1 MTHKPF
7 LMNSEILHRQ
17 ILEYLKKAAGHS
29 GKNMCFGVP
38 QISVQ
43 FLVTPFTCVLDLEKE
58 PLCTSLFYKM
68 RVK

>member
-1 MTHKPF
+1 MTQKSF

-38 QISVQ
+38 QI
-43 FLVTPFTCVLDLEKE
+43 
-58 PLCTSLFYKM
+58 
-68 RVK
+68 